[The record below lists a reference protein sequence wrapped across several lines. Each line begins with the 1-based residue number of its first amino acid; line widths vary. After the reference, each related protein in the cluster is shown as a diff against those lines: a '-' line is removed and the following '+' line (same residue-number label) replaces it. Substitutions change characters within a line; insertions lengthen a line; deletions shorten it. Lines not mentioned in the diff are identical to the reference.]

1 MKSLLKRT
9 LATVA
14 ALSIVLVPYT
24 AVACEPNDC
33 LDPNDKASYVGTLS
47 RGTGTIATRDGKP
60 LCSDGHVTLQSF
72 TMPKTWDGKGW
83 NQTAIPQYK
92 YGAAHVTIPGGVAN
106 ATKSATVAT
115 PANCDP
121 TQLDWYVGSQELP
134 AIINYHD
141 GEDREIIGR
150 IFNATETC
158 EVPVEKTI
166 TVCDLASMT
175 VISIKESAF
184 DTRKHSK
191 DTAACK
197 KPEVKKIQVCDL
209 TSKNVITI
217 DEKTFDSTKHSKD
230 LNACVKTEQPKQI
243 KVCEL
248 ATKNIITI
256 NEQDFVAAKHSK
268 DLNSCAV
275 TPAPVQPTPSA
286 PQPLQTP
293 AVLPNTGT
301 GAVAAVFGI
310 TSMLGTLAYRFV
322 LRFGRSS

>member
-1 MKSLLKRT
+1 
-9 LATVA
+9 
-14 ALSIVLVPYT
+14 
-24 AVACEPNDC
+24 
-33 LDPNDKASYVGTLS
+33 
-47 RGTGTIATRDGKP
+47 
-60 LCSDGHVTLQSF
+60 
-72 TMPKTWDGKGW
+72 
-83 NQTAIPQYK
+83 
-92 YGAAHVTIPGGVAN
+92 
-106 ATKSATVAT
+106 
-115 PANCDP
+115 
-121 TQLDWYVGSQELP
+121 
-134 AIINYHD
+134 
-141 GEDREIIGR
+141 
-150 IFNATETC
+150 
-158 EVPVEKTI
+158 
-166 TVCDLASMT
+166 MT